1 MNIHG
6 SDPTLMPTMVPTAD
20 PNRRAGKRLDLL
32 FGVNVFAA
40 AGALDGLRAAIEGGL
55 PVYQSLDGP
64 QLETDWML
72 SSTLEW
78 IF

>member
-6 SDPTLMPTMVPTAD
+6 SDPGLMPAMVPTAD
-20 PNRRAGKRLDLL
+20 PNRRAGERLDLL
-32 FGVNVFAA
+32 FGVNVFATT
-40 AGALDGLRAAIEGGL
+40 GVLGGLRAAIEGGL

-72 SSTLEW
+72 SGTLEW